1 MQSQVLTTK
10 KKVTTTVERELVD
23 GERDR
28 TQHIKEM
35 VEVQQRE
42 FDEELGEVHNK
53 YVCPL
58 VSLVI
63 SVIY

>member
-42 FDEELGEVHNK
+42 FDDELGEVHNK
-53 YVCPL
+53 
-58 VSLVI
+58 
-63 SVIY
+63 